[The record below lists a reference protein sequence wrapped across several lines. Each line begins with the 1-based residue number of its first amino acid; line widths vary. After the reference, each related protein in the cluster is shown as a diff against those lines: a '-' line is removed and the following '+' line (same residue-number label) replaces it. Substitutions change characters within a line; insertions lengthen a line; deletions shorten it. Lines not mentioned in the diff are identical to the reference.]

1 MNQVSQEHRVGAKAI
16 VGGKGQAK
24 RQWEKQGL
32 GKQEPKEY
40 SHVT

>member
-32 GKQEPKEY
+32 GKQEPKA
-40 SHVT
+40 